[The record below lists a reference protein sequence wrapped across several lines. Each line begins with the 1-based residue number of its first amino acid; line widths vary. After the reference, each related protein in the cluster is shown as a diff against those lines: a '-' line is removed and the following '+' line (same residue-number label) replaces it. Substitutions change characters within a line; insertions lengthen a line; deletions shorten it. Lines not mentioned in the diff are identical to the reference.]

1 VIRPPGSRPGVR
13 RAALVIVLGAAL
25 LGCAPGLPQPEPADA
40 RAAQTAFPGT
50 TEADL
55 ERGRTAY
62 VRRCA
67 ACHRLHR
74 PGELPAARWPTM
86 VDKMTARAKLSRTDA
101 ADITRYLVVMSRIR

>member
-1 VIRPPGSRPGVR
+1 VTRPPGFRPGVP
-13 RAALVIVLGAAL
+13 ALVIALGMVV

-50 TEADL
+50 TEVDL
-55 ERGRTAY
+55 ERGRTVY

-74 PGELPAARWPTM
+74 PGELPPARWPT
-86 VDKMTARAKLSRTDA
+86 VVGQMTARAKLSPTDA
-101 ADITRYLVVMSRIR
+101 ADVTRYLVVMARIR